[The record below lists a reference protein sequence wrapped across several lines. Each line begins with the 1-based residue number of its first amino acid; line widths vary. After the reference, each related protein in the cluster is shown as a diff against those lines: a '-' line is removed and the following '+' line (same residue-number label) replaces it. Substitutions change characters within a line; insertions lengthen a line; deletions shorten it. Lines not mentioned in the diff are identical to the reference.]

1 MCFRPPQVKM
11 PKIEK
16 PPMLPNKLDTQTD
29 ALRNLFQRRQGMMS
43 ASSTNVT
50 GGNAGAVTTAAP
62 AASGK
67 TILGG

>member
-1 MCFRPPQVKM
+1 M

-29 ALRNLFQRRQGMMS
+29 ALRNLMQRRQGMVS

-50 GGNAGAVTTAAP
+50 GGNAGAAATAAP
-62 AASGK
+62 MAGGAR